1 MLIASLVTLVL
12 MLSDVPAAA
21 ATPPAAAVAAAPA
34 TTPAAPA
41 PVDPV
46 IAEINTLMTPYKG
59 KSGAPLRARLG
70 FSTGTRPAIG
80 GEVVFWDLKV
90 EQETACGMD
99 PRTMAMR
106 CLRGDPSFCR
116 LGVAFDSKG
125 VVTAW
130 LASGAPEVC
139 RQFID
144 KLKANG

>member
-21 ATPPAAAVAAAPA
+21 ATPPPAAVAA
-34 TTPAAPA
+34 A

-59 KSGAPLRARLG
+59 KPGAPLRARLG